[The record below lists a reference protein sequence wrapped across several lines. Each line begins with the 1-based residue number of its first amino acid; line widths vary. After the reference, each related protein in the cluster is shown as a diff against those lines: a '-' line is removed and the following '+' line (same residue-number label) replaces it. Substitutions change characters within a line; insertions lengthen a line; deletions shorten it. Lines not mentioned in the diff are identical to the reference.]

1 MKFPGRFLALLLA
14 AAAFAAAQTA
24 PVTLTPPASPEKT
37 PDAAGFL
44 QRWVLLEPIEANGLT
59 DSAVQAIVKKEY
71 FPDQFTVVPHDGDK
85 VTVGGAQ
92 LAWHA
97 VDTRLYNVNLYH
109 FAQALGK
116 PTTNVLFWAVTVV
129 NAPQE
134 MSGVRL
140 AIGSNAASVWWVNGQ
155 EVIGIYGDRQTVI
168 DDGVSKRLTLKRGP
182 NIIRAAIV
190 NGGGATDFCARF
202 LDADD
207 RPLKSISVR
216 LDGAPAAARARVP
229 IAEQLT
235 FTPYHTGGIYDVGET
250 VGWTVTPGPVTPTY
264 SYKWTVR
271 RNNAVVLKEGK
282 LDLSAGK
289 DKIEIAGDQPEMLYV
304 AVEPYAPEAPYTGGN
319 TGRNNGLYAVGAAVA
334 PQKLG
339 LSTPR
344 PGDFDAFWNGKLAAQ
359 AKVPIHAE
367 LTPVSTDVP
376 GVELSMFAMD
386 ALGSKAHGYLAK
398 PAREGKFPALIQL
411 QYAGVYALNARGAAQ
426 RAAEGWL
433 FLNVDSHDKL
443 PSDPSGNI
451 PRGYQAVG
459 NTDREQSYFLNMY
472 LRDSRVLDYLLTRE
486 DWDGKTIVL
495 TGGSMGG
502 QQSLVLAGL
511 QPEKITAVL
520 VCVPAGADSNGDLH
534 GRKAG
539 YPNWPSDNP
548 EVMKTALYFDTVNFA
563 SRIQAPV
570 MAGMGFIDTI
580 SPPAGVWTALNQI
593 PGPKEVLP
601 MIESEHDNLTPQKG
615 SACPARTRE
624 LLGVL
629 VKAGE
634 WKPNRIGQVN

>member
-1 MKFPGRFLALLLA
+1 MKIPRQLLALLLA
-14 AAAFAAAQTA
+14 AAAIAAGQAA
-24 PVTLTPPASPEKT
+24 PVTLTPPASPEKA
-37 PDAAGFL
+37 PDRDGFL

-71 FPDQFTVVPHDGDK
+71 FPDQFSVVPRDGDK
-85 VTVGGAQ
+85 VTVSGAQ
-92 LAWHA
+92 LTWHA
-97 VDTRLYNVNLYH
+97 VDTTLYNVDLYH
-109 FAQALGK
+109 FAHALGK
-116 PTTNVLFWAVTVV
+116 PTSNVLFWAVTVV
-129 NAPQE
+129 NASQE

-168 DDGVSKRLTLKRGP
+168 DDGVSKRLTLKKGP
-182 NIIRAAIV
+182 NVIRAAVV

-202 LDADD
+202 LDAED
-207 RPLKSISVR
+207 RPLKTIPVR
-216 LDGAPAAARARVP
+216 LDGASGGLPPRVR

-235 FTPYHTGGIYDVGET
+235 FAPYHANGIYDVGET
-250 VGWTVTPGPVTPTY
+250 VGWTVTPGPVAPTY
-264 SYKWTVR
+264 SYRWTIR

-304 AVEPYAPEAPYTGGN
+304 GIEPYAPEGTYTSGN

-344 PGDFDAFWNGKLAAQ
+344 PDDFDAFWREKLAAQ
-359 AKVPIHAE
+359 AKVPIHGE
-367 LTPVSTDVP
+367 LTHVPTDVP
-376 GVELSMFAMD
+376 GVELSLFVMD

-443 PSDPSGNI
+443 PSDPSGDI

-459 NTDREQSYFLNMY
+459 NTDREKSYFLNMY
-472 LRDSRVLDYLLTRE
+472 LRDSRVLDYLLTRP

-511 QPEKITAVL
+511 RPEKITAVL

-563 SRIQAPV
+563 SRIKAPV

-580 SPPAGVWTALNQI
+580 SPPAGVWTAINQI
-593 PGPKEVLP
+593 LGPKELLP

-615 SACPARTRE
+615 TACPARTRE

-629 VKAGE
+629 VKGGE
-634 WKPNRIGQVN
+634 WKPSGIRQ